1 MSDEELIKSL
11 EERTN
16 RLGIDIKAAVTSH
29 QPLGHIATWPHCN
42 MSQPCRDQARHE
54 LPRLMS
60 SCQSACQFA
69 PRLPTGRFFPAAD
82 RSLLPFRRFYAVRL
96 SAQSAAMDRVFGND
110 SLSFRGVRS
119 DGRIEAFPAFVT
131 KQSARGPRNG
141 SQRPTLRDRI
151 DECQGMTSFSTASM
165 IAKRSVAMTEMV
177 TRTAKTRAVSI

>member
-29 QPLGHIATWPHCN
+29 QPLGHIATWPHRN
-42 MSQPCRDQARHE
+42 MSQPCRDQARQE
-54 LPRLMS
+54 MPRLMS
-60 SCQSACQFA
+60 SCKRACQFA
-69 PRLPTGRFFPAAD
+69 PRLPAGRFFPAAD

-96 SAQSAAMDRVFGND
+96 SAQSAAMDRVFGSD
-110 SLSFRGVRS
+110 SLSFPRRAERRPHRS
-119 DGRIEAFPAFVT
+119 FSGIVT
-131 KQSARGPRNG
+131 KQSARDPRNG

-177 TRTAKTRAVSI
+177 TRTAKTKAVSI